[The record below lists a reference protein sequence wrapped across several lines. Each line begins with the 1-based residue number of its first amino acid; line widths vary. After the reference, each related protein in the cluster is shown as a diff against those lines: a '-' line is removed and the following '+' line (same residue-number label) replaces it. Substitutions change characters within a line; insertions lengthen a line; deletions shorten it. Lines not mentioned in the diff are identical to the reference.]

1 MLGKGNSRWA
11 ARTAE
16 ADTWIPREIS
26 VLRRVYLRGM
36 GAVQRSKRDC
46 RAVGECVFLCS
57 LTSCVSDFHAQLSP
71 KMSSRS
77 RERGRDPLPVEDDCL
92 TRQENARKAVQCF
105 VGYDVA
111 AGTMPRSPYIVCIE
125 CFTVAMRSYIFH
137 QHVPIQPSLPNIV
150 HASKDK
156 SQAQP
161 RSIFT
166 VALKKACSSGRCAT
180 TAQAHRKH
188 PLHARTAWQNK

>member
-1 MLGKGNSRWA
+1 MLGKGNSRWV

-16 ADTWIPREIS
+16 ADTWIPREIL

-36 GAVQRSKRDC
+36 GAVQRSKREC

-92 TRQENARKAVQCF
+92 TRQENARKAVLCF
-105 VGYDVA
+105 DGCDVA
-111 AGTMPRSPYIVCIE
+111 AKTMPRSSYMLCTQ
-125 CFTVAMRSYIFH
+125 CFTMAMRSSIIH
-137 QHVPIQPSLPNIV
+137 QHVPIQPSLLNIV
-150 HASKDK
+150 HASKDI

-188 PLHARTAWQNK
+188 PLHAKTAWQNK